1 MLLFLEL
8 NKDLDVDMFY
18 IEEMKGHQVLC
29 QWNLLIYFRWTAY
42 RGRKAFII
50 LLPYNL
56 LGNKPHSI
64 GLQGCQVFI
73 CELFLFSWI
82 PQWVKITY
90 PQKMFIWN
98 SLKQQH
104 YEMNGD
110 QLYWSLVILCKKWPL
125 YLFTTTF
132 LLKIGYFHSTK
143 I

>member
-90 PQKMFIWN
+90 PQKCSFGIPLSNNTMKWMATSCIGPLSSYAKSDLCIY
-98 SLKQQH
+98 SL
-104 YEMNGD
+104 
-110 QLYWSLVILCKKWPL
+110 L
-125 YLFTTTF
+125 LFF
-132 LLKIGYFHSTK
+132 
-143 I
+143 